1 MAVTQTLRLTILS
14 LVFVV
19 SLPLQAD
26 KISLGETDAIELERV
41 FLQLESASS
50 RTKRRVIS
58 SVDAPLNPDVFTRL
72 RRTKS
77 NGREA
82 FSNATL
88 IAASHCYWIAST
100 AGHSVLDQRFSK
112 LANRGDIAVLLP
124 DGEWVNPVEIVTSPD
139 LEWNSDEIDDWALLV
154 LRAPRC
160 QYNDSLQFSQ
170 ALPFLP
176 THSLNDRELSA
187 CQQRVQFMCYHF
199 DQGEKTGL
207 RMLEDNCQLL
217 SIEREEGRTGY
228 ASCKVDYGAS
238 GCSPVCVLGDVWINL
253 GVFSKGLMRH
263 RSDSYPQP
271 VAGFRMMDGEI
282 MRTLEGLKQKYGMT
296 KH

>member
-88 IAASHCYWIAST
+88 IAASHC
-100 AGHSVLDQRFSK
+100 
-112 LANRGDIAVLLP
+112 
-124 DGEWVNPVEIVTSPD
+124 
-139 LEWNSDEIDDWALLV
+139 
-154 LRAPRC
+154 
-160 QYNDSLQFSQ
+160 
-170 ALPFLP
+170 
-176 THSLNDRELSA
+176 
-187 CQQRVQFMCYHF
+187 
-199 DQGEKTGL
+199 
-207 RMLEDNCQLL
+207 
-217 SIEREEGRTGY
+217 
-228 ASCKVDYGAS
+228 
-238 GCSPVCVLGDVWINL
+238 
-253 GVFSKGLMRH
+253 
-263 RSDSYPQP
+263 
-271 VAGFRMMDGEI
+271 
-282 MRTLEGLKQKYGMT
+282 
-296 KH
+296 